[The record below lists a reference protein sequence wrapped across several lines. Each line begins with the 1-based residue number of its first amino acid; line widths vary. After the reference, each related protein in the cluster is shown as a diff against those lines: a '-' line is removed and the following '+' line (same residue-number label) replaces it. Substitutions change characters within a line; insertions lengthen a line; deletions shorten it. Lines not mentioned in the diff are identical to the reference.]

1 MVKIHYH
8 LKTIYLLLLLVVGLT
23 GCFRPN
29 ADEAA
34 TRTLSPTETTT
45 PAVSGPTSRPTNT
58 PRPTQ
63 RPTNTSSPTPEP
75 IRPSISVEEQSL
87 AESGRLT
94 ISQVVAPSAG
104 WLALQADEEGE
115 PGAVLGYTEV
125 EAGENE
131 GVAVT
136 VDPMQATETIH
147 ALLYLNEDGEPA
159 ANADTF
165 ATLTAVASESFAIT
179 IEVMLPAV
187 VVSDQAV
194 SYDGVV
200 QVESVVS
207 SGPGWLVLY
216 ADADEMFG
224 PALAMAPLVE
234 GLNEQVT
241 LSINWR
247 EATPDLHVA
256 LYRDTGRP
264 GRFDFPEADPPV
276 LVRNSPVT
284 SSFHV
289 TLPPD
294 IFILDQP
301 VVNGQVVIE
310 RVISN
315 GPGWVV
321 IQFDEEGQPGL
332 IIGWAHLE
340 DGLNEQVVVPVREE
354 AVTPTMFA
362 YLHED
367 TGLIGEFEYPAADNP
382 IRFEGRAPDL
392 VSFNTQPGN
401 YLMTQDQVLAGDTIT
416 IPLVVADTNLW
427 VVVYADNNGELA
439 GIIGRTWVPAGVN
452 RQVVVQIDTNRAT
465 DTVQAV
471 LHIDAATPEQF
482 DYPNG
487 DDVPLFRNRRLLAAP
502 FALLEE

>member
-1 MVKIHYH
+1 MIKLHYH
-8 LKTIYLLLLLVVGLT
+8 LRTIYLLPFLLVALA

-29 ADEAA
+29 EDEAA
-34 TRTLSPTETTT
+34 TRTLAPTATTT
-45 PAVSGPTSRPTNT
+45 TAAAGPTRPPTNT

-63 RPTNTSSPTPEP
+63 RPTNTPAPTPTP
-75 IRPSISVEEQSL
+75 IQPAITVEEQTL
-87 AESGRLT
+87 AEDGRL
-94 ISQVVAPSAG
+94 IVNQVVAPADG
-104 WLALQADEEGE
+104 WLALHADERGE
-115 PGAVLGYTEV
+115 PGMVLGYGDV
-125 EAGENE
+125 AMGQNEA
-131 GVAVT
+131 VAIT
-136 VDPMQATETIH
+136 VDPVQATETIH
-147 ALLYLNEDGEPA
+147 ALLYLNEDGDTTA
-159 ANADTF
+159 DADTF
-165 ATLTAVASESFAIT
+165 ATLTAVASESFDIT
-179 IEVMLPAV
+179 IEVLLPAV

-200 QVESVVS
+200 RVESVVAS
-207 SGPGWLVLY
+207 EPGWLVLY
-216 ADADEMFG
+216 ADKAGEFG
-224 PALAMAPLVE
+224 DALAMAPLVE
-234 GLNEQVT
+234 GLNEQVS
-241 LSINWR
+241 LVMNWR
-247 EATPDLHVA
+247 VATPDLHVA

-276 LVRNSPVT
+276 VVRNSPVT
-284 SSFHV
+284 STFHV

-294 IFILDQP
+294 IYILDQP
-301 VVNGQVVIE
+301 VVNGTVVIE

-321 IQFDEEGQPGL
+321 IQFDDEGQPGL

-340 DGLNEQVVVPVREE
+340 DGLNEQVVVPVRAE

-367 TGLIGEFEYPAADNP
+367 TGVIGQFEYPAADNP

-392 VSFNTQPGN
+392 VTFNTQPGN
-401 YLMTQDQVLAGDTIT
+401 YLTTQDQVMAGDTIT

-439 GIIGRTWVPAGVN
+439 GTLGRTWVPAGVN
-452 RQVVVQIDTNRAT
+452 RNVVVQLDTNRVT

-471 LHIDAATPEQF
+471 LHIDAATPEEF

-487 DDVPLFRNRRLLAAP
+487 DDIPLFRNRRLLAAP
-502 FALLEE
+502 FDLLEE